1 MKPGSFASQGARS
14 SGTENGAFSQLERRD
29 GSRQMEISARNQ
41 IQGRVKAVRTGAIMA
56 EVEVEVKASEITAA
70 ITKSSVERLGLK
82 AGDDVVVII
91 KSTEVIIGK

>member
-1 MKPGSFASQGARS
+1 
-14 SGTENGAFSQLERRD
+14 
-29 GSRQMEISARNQ
+29 MEISARNQ
-41 IQGRVKAVRTGAIMA
+41 LKGRVKSVRTGAIMA
-56 EVEVEVKASEITAA
+56 EVEVEVQASDITAA